1 MEHRVLESSREL
13 QSLVQLPAQS
23 GESDQAAQGFMQ
35 LGLENIQRQRSSI
48 LCGQHVPLPEK
59 CFSLYLYLFLNNA
72 FPAH

>member
-1 MEHRVLESSREL
+1 MEHRILECSREL
-13 QSLVQLPAQS
+13 QSLVQLPAQI

-35 LGLENIQRQRSSI
+35 LGLENIQGLTSYI

-59 CFSLYLYLFLNNA
+59 CFSLYLFLNNA